1 MARERALELGKGA
14 TERVVRRM
22 ATMEDVWEADLLSF
36 VLFDGEH
43 AGRLIDLG
51 RNDVLAR
58 ADEVRA
64 FFHGMQSRGVNL
76 APSAYEAGFV
86 SSMHG
91 AEEIEQTIEAAAAS
105 FAEMNSSA

>member
-1 MARERALELGKGA
+1 MARERAMELNGGV
-14 TERVVRRM
+14 TERVVRRL

-51 RNDVLAR
+51 RNDVIAR

-64 FFHGMQSRGVNL
+64 FFQG
-76 APSAYEAGFV
+76 
-86 SSMHG
+86 
-91 AEEIEQTIEAAAAS
+91 T
-105 FAEMNSSA
+105 